1 MKAIVL
7 LSFVLLCI
15 GNTSFT
21 QTLEEYFQIAAENNP
36 ELKAKYKRAEAA
48 MEKIPQVSTLQDPS
62 FSFGFFISPV
72 ETRVGSQHAKF
83 SLTQM
88 FPWFGTLK
96 AQGNVAALN
105 AEAQFQVFN
114 DAKNK
119 LYYKVAQAYYPL
131 FELYQIEAI
140 EKENKEILET
150 LKTIANSKYEN
161 GKGSMVDLLRV
172 DMMIDDVKTNLS
184 ILESQKKPLKT
195 RFNKL
200 LNRDQNDSITIP
212 TEVPSIQVQSF
223 EERDSLFAEHPLM
236 EQLNLQIK
244 ASEAKVLAV
253 KKQGLPKIGV
263 GLDYVM
269 VGKRTDMDVPDNG
282 KDVLMPMV
290 TMTIPIFRKK
300 YRAAE
305 KEANL
310 MRESYQFQKEALDNQ
325 LTVQYENTLFKLQ
338 QQDELIELY
347 EQQTQRTEQSM
358 RLILKSYQNTGKD
371 FEEVLR
377 MQQQL
382 LKYQK
387 LNIKALVEYHIA
399 VEEIYYITSKNKL

>member
-48 MEKIPQVSTLQDPS
+48 MEKIPQVSSLQDPS
-62 FSFGFFISPV
+62 LSFGFFISPV
-72 ETRVGSQHAKF
+72 ETRVGPQRAKF

-140 EKENKEILET
+140 EKENKAILET
-150 LKTIANSKYEN
+150 FKTIANAKYEN
-161 GKGSMVDLLRV
+161 GKGTMVDLLRV

-184 ILESQKKPLKT
+184 ILESQKKPFKT

-212 TEVPSIQVQSF
+212 TEVPSIQAQSF
-223 EERDSLFAEHPLM
+223 DESDSLFAEHPLM

-263 GLDYVM
+263 GLDYVL
-269 VGKRTDMDVPDNG
+269 VGERTDMDVSGNG
-282 KDVLMPMV
+282 RDVLMPMV
-290 TMTIPIFRKK
+290 TMSIPIFRKK
-300 YRAAE
+300 YKAAE

-310 MRESYQFQKEALDNQ
+310 MRESYQFKKEALDNQ
-325 LTVQYENTLFKLQ
+325 LTVQYENALFKIEQ
-338 QQDELIELY
+338 QLDLLELY
-347 EQQTQRTEQSM
+347 NHQIERTEQSIK
-358 RLILKSYQNTGKD
+358 LILAFYQNTGND

-387 LNIKALVEYHIA
+387 LSVDVLVKYHIA
-399 VEEIYYITSKNKL
+399 VEEIKYITSKNR

>member
-7 LSFVLLCI
+7 ISFVLLCI

-48 MEKIPQVSTLQDPS
+48 MEKIPQVSSLQDPS
-62 FSFGFFISPV
+62 LSFGFFISPV
-72 ETRVGSQHAKF
+72 ETRVGPQRAKF

-140 EKENKEILET
+140 EKENKAILET
-150 LKTIANSKYEN
+150 FKTIANAKYEN
-161 GKGSMVDLLRV
+161 GKGTMVDLLRV

-212 TEVPSIQVQSF
+212 TEVPSIQAQSF
-223 EERDSLFAEHPLM
+223 DESDSLFAEHPLM

-263 GLDYVM
+263 GLDYVL
-269 VGKRTDMDVPDNG
+269 VGERTDMDVSGNG
-282 KDVLMPMV
+282 RDVLMPMV
-290 TMTIPIFRKK
+290 TMSIPIFRKK
-300 YRAAE
+300 YKAAE

-310 MRESYQFQKEALDNQ
+310 MRESYQFKKEALDNQ
-325 LTVQYENTLFKLQ
+325 LTVQYENALFKIEQ
-338 QQDELIELY
+338 QLDLLELY
-347 EQQTQRTEQSM
+347 NHQIERTEQSIK
-358 RLILKSYQNTGKD
+358 LILASYQNTGND

-387 LNIKALVEYHIA
+387 LSVDVLVKYHIA
-399 VEEIYYITSKNKL
+399 VEEIKYITSKNR

>member
-1 MKAIVL
+1 MKTLVL
-7 LSFVLLCI
+7 ISFVLFSI
-15 GNTSFT
+15 GNFSFA

-48 MEKIPQVSTLQDPS
+48 MQKVPQVSSLQDPT

-72 ETRVGSQHAKF
+72 ETRVGPQRAKF

-105 AEAQFQVFN
+105 AEAQFQEFI

-119 LYYKVAQAYYPL
+119 LYYKVAAAYYPL
-131 FELYQIEAI
+131 LELYQIEI
-140 EKENKEILET
+140 LEEENKEILET

-161 GKGSMVDLLRV
+161 GRGTMVDLLRV
-172 DMMIDDVKTNLS
+172 DMMIDEVKTNLH
-184 ILESQKKPLKT
+184 ILESKKKPLKT
-195 RFNKL
+195 TFNKL
-200 LNRDQNDSITIP
+200 LNRDQNDSIAIP
-212 TEVPSIQVQSF
+212 SEVPAIQTQSF
-223 EERDSLFAEHPLM
+223 EESDSLFAEHPLM
-236 EQLNLQIK
+236 EQLDLQIK
-244 ASEAKVLAV
+244 ASEARVLAI

-263 GLDYVM
+263 GLDYVL

-282 KDVLMPMV
+282 KDVLMPMI
-290 TMTIPIFRKK
+290 TMSIPIFRKK
-300 YRAAE
+300 YKAAE
-305 KEANL
+305 KEAFL
-310 MRESYQFQKEALDNQ
+310 MRDAYAFQKEALDNQ
-325 LTVQYENTLFKLQ
+325 LTSQYENALFKLEQ
-338 QQDELIELY
+338 QSQLIELY
-347 EQQTQRTEQSM
+347 DQQTQRTDQSM

-377 MQQQL
+377 MQKQL

-387 LNIKALVEYHIA
+387 LNIKALVEYRIA
-399 VEEIYYITSKNKL
+399 VEEIDYITSKNK

>member
-1 MKAIVL
+1 MKTLVL
-7 LSFVLLCI
+7 ISFVLFSI
-15 GNTSFT
+15 GNASFA

-48 MEKIPQVSTLQDPS
+48 MEKIPQVSSLQDPT

-72 ETRVGSQHAKF
+72 ETRVGPQRAKF

-105 AEAQFQVFN
+105 AEAQFQEFI

-119 LYYKVAQAYYPL
+119 LYYRVAAAYYPL
-131 FELYQIEAI
+131 LELYQIEAL
-140 EKENKEILET
+140 EEENKEILET
-150 LKTIANSKYEN
+150 LKTIANAKYEN
-161 GKGSMVDLLRV
+161 GRGTMVDLLRV
-172 DMMIDDVKTNLS
+172 DMMIDEVKTNLH
-184 ILESQKKPLKT
+184 ILESKKKPLKT
-195 RFNKL
+195 TFNKL
-200 LNRDQNDSITIP
+200 LNRDQNDSIEIP
-212 TEVPSIQVQSF
+212 SEVPSIKVQSF
-223 EERDSLFAEHPLM
+223 EENDSLFTEHPLM
-236 EQLNLQIK
+236 EQLDLQIK
-244 ASEAKVLAV
+244 ASEARVLAV

-263 GLDYVM
+263 GLDYVL
-269 VGKRTDMDVPDNG
+269 VGKRTDMDLPDNG

-290 TMTIPIFRKK
+290 TMSIPIFRKK
-300 YRAAE
+300 YKAAE
-305 KEANL
+305 KEAFL
-310 MRESYQFQKEALDNQ
+310 MRDAYEFQKEALDNQ
-325 LTVQYENTLFKLQ
+325 LTSQYENALFKLEQ
-338 QQDELIELY
+338 QSELIELY
-347 EQQTQRTEQSM
+347 DQQTQRTDQSM

-399 VEEIYYITSKNKL
+399 VEEIHYITSKNK

>member
-7 LSFVLLCI
+7 LSFVVLCI

-72 ETRVGSQHAKF
+72 ETRVGPQRAKF

-105 AEAQFQVFN
+105 AEAQFQTFI

-131 FELYQIEAI
+131 LELYQIEAI
-140 EKENKEILET
+140 EKENKAILET
-150 LKTIANSKYEN
+150 FKTIANAKYEN
-161 GKGSMVDLLRV
+161 GKGTMVDLLRV

-223 EERDSLFAEHPLM
+223 DESDSLFAEHPLM

-263 GLDYVM
+263 GLDYVL
-269 VGKRTDMDVPDNG
+269 VGKRTDMDVPGNG
-282 KDVLMPMV
+282 RDVLMPMV
-290 TMTIPIFRKK
+290 TMSIPIFIKK

-310 MRESYQFQKEALDNQ
+310 MRESYQFKKEALDNQ
-325 LTVQYENTLFKLQ
+325 LTVQYENALFKIEQ
-338 QQDELIELY
+338 QLDLLELY
-347 EQQTQRTEQSM
+347 NHQIERTEQSIK
-358 RLILKSYQNTGKD
+358 LILASYQNTGND

-387 LNIKALVEYHIA
+387 LSVNVLVKYHIA
-399 VEEIYYITSKNKL
+399 VEEIKYITSKK

>member
-1 MKAIVL
+1 MKTLVL
-7 LSFVLLCI
+7 ISFVLFSI
-15 GNTSFT
+15 GNFSFA

-48 MEKIPQVSTLQDPS
+48 MEKIPQVSSLQDPT

-72 ETRVGSQHAKF
+72 ETRVGPQRAKF

-105 AEAQFQVFN
+105 AEAQFQEFI

-119 LYYKVAQAYYPL
+119 LYYKVAAAYYPML
-131 FELYQIEAI
+131 ELYQIEAL
-140 EKENKEILET
+140 EEENKEILET
-150 LKTIANSKYEN
+150 LKTIANAKYEN
-161 GKGSMVDLLRV
+161 GRGTMVDLLRV
-172 DMMIDDVKTNLS
+172 DMMIDEVKTNLY
-184 ILESQKKPLKT
+184 ILESKKKPLKT
-195 RFNKL
+195 TFNKL
-200 LNRDQNDSITIP
+200 LNRDQNDSIAIP
-212 TEVPSIQVQSF
+212 SEVPAIQTQSF
-223 EERDSLFAEHPLM
+223 EESDSLFAEHPLM
-236 EQLNLQIK
+236 EQLDLQIK
-244 ASEAKVLAV
+244 ASEARVLAI

-263 GLDYVM
+263 GLDYVL
-269 VGKRTDMDVPDNG
+269 VGERTDMDVPDNG

-290 TMTIPIFRKK
+290 TMSIPIFRKK
-300 YRAAE
+300 YKAAE
-305 KEANL
+305 KEAFL
-310 MRESYQFQKEALDNQ
+310 MRDAYEFQKEALDNQ
-325 LTVQYENTLFKLQ
+325 LTSQYENALFKLEQ
-338 QQDELIELY
+338 QSQLIELY
-347 EQQTQRTEQSM
+347 DQQTQRTDQSM

-399 VEEIYYITSKNKL
+399 VEEIHYITSKNK

>member
-48 MEKIPQVSTLQDPS
+48 MEKIPQVSSLQDPS
-62 FSFGFFISPV
+62 LSFGFFISPV
-72 ETRVGSQHAKF
+72 ETRVGPQRAKF

-140 EKENKEILET
+140 EKENKAILET
-150 LKTIANSKYEN
+150 FKTIANAKYEN
-161 GKGSMVDLLRV
+161 GKGTMVDLLRV

-212 TEVPSIQVQSF
+212 TEVHSIQAQSF
-223 EERDSLFAEHPLM
+223 DESDSLFAEHPLM

-263 GLDYVM
+263 GLDYVL
-269 VGKRTDMDVPDNG
+269 VGERTDMDVSGNG
-282 KDVLMPMV
+282 RDVLMPMV
-290 TMTIPIFRKK
+290 TMSIPIFRKK
-300 YRAAE
+300 YKAAE

-310 MRESYQFQKEALDNQ
+310 MRESYQFKKEALDNQ
-325 LTVQYENTLFKLQ
+325 LTVQYENALFKIEQ
-338 QQDELIELY
+338 QLDLLELY
-347 EQQTQRTEQSM
+347 NHQIERTEQSIK
-358 RLILKSYQNTGKD
+358 LILASYQNTGND

-387 LNIKALVEYHIA
+387 LSVDVLVKYHIA
-399 VEEIYYITSKNKL
+399 VEEIKYITSKNR

>member
-48 MEKIPQVSTLQDPS
+48 MEKIPQVSSLQDPS
-62 FSFGFFISPV
+62 LSFGFFISPV
-72 ETRVGSQHAKF
+72 ETRVGPQRAKF

-119 LYYKVAQAYYPL
+119 LYYKVAKAYYPL
-131 FELYQIEAI
+131 LELYQIEAI
-140 EKENKEILET
+140 EEENKAILET
-150 LKTIANSKYEN
+150 FKTIANSKYEN
-161 GKGSMVDLLRV
+161 GKGTMVDLLRV

-212 TEVPSIQVQSF
+212 TEVPSIQAQSF
-223 EERDSLFAEHPLM
+223 DESDSLFAEHPLM

-263 GLDYVM
+263 GLDYVL
-269 VGKRTDMDVPDNG
+269 VGERTDMDVSGNG
-282 KDVLMPMV
+282 RDVLMPMV
-290 TMTIPIFRKK
+290 TMSIPIFRKK
-300 YRAAE
+300 YKAAE

-310 MRESYQFQKEALDNQ
+310 MRESYQFKKEALDNQ
-325 LTVQYENTLFKLQ
+325 LTVQYENALFKIEQ
-338 QQDELIELY
+338 QLDLLELY
-347 EQQTQRTEQSM
+347 NHQIERTEQSIK
-358 RLILKSYQNTGKD
+358 LILASYQNTGND

-387 LNIKALVEYHIA
+387 LSVDVLVKYHIA
-399 VEEIYYITSKNKL
+399 VEEIKYITSKNR

>member
-1 MKAIVL
+1 MKSLVL
-7 LSFVLLCI
+7 ISFVLLSVA
-15 GNTSFT
+15 NYSFT

-48 MEKIPQVSTLQDPS
+48 MERIPQVSTLKDPS

-72 ETRVGSQHAKF
+72 ETRVGPQRAKF

-96 AQGNVAALN
+96 AQGDVAALN
-105 AEAQFQVFN
+105 AEAEFQKFI

-119 LYYKVAQAYYPL
+119 LYFKVASAYYSL
-131 FELYQIEAI
+131 LELYQIEAI
-140 EKENKEILET
+140 EEENKAILET
-150 LKTIANSKYEN
+150 FKTIANSKYEN
-161 GKGSMVDLLRV
+161 GKGTMVDLLRV
-172 DMMIDDVKTNLS
+172 DIMVDDVKTNLS
-184 ILESQKKPLKT
+184 ILDSKKKPLKI

-200 LNRDQNDSITIP
+200 LNRDQMDSIAIP
-212 TEVPSIQVQSF
+212 SEVPSIEAQSF
-223 EERDSLFAEHPLM
+223 GESDSDSLFAEHPLM
-236 EQLNLQIK
+236 EQLNLQIE
-244 ASEAKVLAV
+244 ASEAKVLAI

-263 GLDYVM
+263 GLDYVL
-269 VGKRTDMDVPDNG
+269 VGERTDMDAPDNG

-290 TMTIPIFRKK
+290 TMSIPIFRKK
-300 YRAAE
+300 YKAAE

-325 LTVQYENTLFKLQ
+325 LTVQYENAFFKIEQ
-338 QQDELIELY
+338 QLDLIELY
-347 EQQTQRTEQSM
+347 DHQIERTEQSIK
-358 RLILKSYQNTGKD
+358 LILTSYQNTGND

-387 LNIKALVEYHIA
+387 LSVEALVKYHIA
-399 VEEIYYITSKNKL
+399 VEEIKYITSKK

>member
-1 MKAIVL
+1 MKTLVL
-7 LSFVLLCI
+7 ISFVLFSI
-15 GNTSFT
+15 GNSSFA

-48 MEKIPQVSTLQDPS
+48 MEKIPQVSALQDPS

-72 ETRVGSQHAKF
+72 ETRVGPQRAKF

-105 AEAQFQVFN
+105 AEAQFQEFI

-119 LYYKVAQAYYPL
+119 LYYRVAAAYYPL
-131 FELYQIEAI
+131 LELYQIKALE
-140 EKENKEILET
+140 EENLEILET
-150 LKTIANSKYEN
+150 LKTIANAKYEN
-161 GKGSMVDLLRV
+161 GKGTMVDLLRV
-172 DMMIDDVKTNLS
+172 DMMIDEVKTNLH
-184 ILESQKKPLKT
+184 ILESKKKPLKT
-195 RFNKL
+195 TFNKL
-200 LNRDQNDSITIP
+200 LNRNEDEAITIP
-212 TEVPSIQVQSF
+212 SEVPSIQPQSL
-223 EERDSLFAEHPLM
+223 EESDSLFAEHPLM
-236 EQLNLQIK
+236 EQLDLQIK

-263 GLDYVM
+263 GLDYVL
-269 VGKRTDMDVPDNG
+269 VGERTDMAVSDNG

-290 TMTIPIFRKK
+290 TMSIPIFRKK
-300 YRAAE
+300 YKAAE
-305 KEANL
+305 KEAFL
-310 MRESYQFQKEALDNQ
+310 MRDAYEFQKEALDNQ
-325 LTVQYENTLFKLQ
+325 LTSQYENALFKLEQ
-338 QQDELIELY
+338 QSELIELY
-347 EQQTQRTEQSM
+347 DQQTQRTEQSM
-358 RLILKSYQNTGKD
+358 RLILKAYQNTGKD

-387 LNIKALVEYHIA
+387 LNIKALVEYHIT
-399 VEEIYYITSKNKL
+399 VEEINYITSKHK

>member
-48 MEKIPQVSTLQDPS
+48 MEKIPQVSSLQDPS
-62 FSFGFFISPV
+62 LSFGFFISPV
-72 ETRVGSQHAKF
+72 ETRVGPQRAKF

-140 EKENKEILET
+140 EKENKAILET
-150 LKTIANSKYEN
+150 FKTIANAKYEN
-161 GKGSMVDLLRV
+161 GKGTMVDLLRV

-212 TEVPSIQVQSF
+212 TEVPSIQAQSF
-223 EERDSLFAEHPLM
+223 DESDSLFAEHPLM

-263 GLDYVM
+263 GLDYVL
-269 VGKRTDMDVPDNG
+269 VGERTDMDVSGNG
-282 KDVLMPMV
+282 RDVLMPMV
-290 TMTIPIFRKK
+290 TMSIPIFRKK
-300 YRAAE
+300 YKAAE

-310 MRESYQFQKEALDNQ
+310 MRESYQFKKEALDNQ
-325 LTVQYENTLFKLQ
+325 LTVQYENALFKIEQ
-338 QQDELIELY
+338 QLDLLELY
-347 EQQTQRTEQSM
+347 NHQIERTEQSIK
-358 RLILKSYQNTGKD
+358 LILASYQNTGND

-387 LNIKALVEYHIA
+387 LSVDVLVKYHIA
-399 VEEIYYITSKNKL
+399 VEEIKYITSKNR

>member
-48 MEKIPQVSTLQDPS
+48 MEKIPQVSSLQDPS
-62 FSFGFFISPV
+62 LSFGFFISPV
-72 ETRVGSQHAKF
+72 ETRVGPQRAKF

-140 EKENKEILET
+140 EKENKAILET
-150 LKTIANSKYEN
+150 FKTIANAKYEN
-161 GKGSMVDLLRV
+161 GKGTMVDLLRV

-212 TEVPSIQVQSF
+212 TEVPSIQAQSF
-223 EERDSLFAEHPLM
+223 DESDSLFAEHPLM

-263 GLDYVM
+263 GLDYVL
-269 VGKRTDMDVPDNG
+269 VGERTDMDVSGNG
-282 KDVLMPMV
+282 RDVLMPMV
-290 TMTIPIFRKK
+290 TMSIPIFRKK
-300 YRAAE
+300 YKAAE

-310 MRESYQFQKEALDNQ
+310 MRESYQSKKEALDNQ
-325 LTVQYENTLFKLQ
+325 LTVQYENALFKIEQ
-338 QQDELIELY
+338 QLDLLELY
-347 EQQTQRTEQSM
+347 NHQIERTEQSIK
-358 RLILKSYQNTGKD
+358 LILASYQNTGND

-387 LNIKALVEYHIA
+387 LSVNVLVKYHIA
-399 VEEIYYITSKNKL
+399 VEEIKYITSKNKL

>member
-48 MEKIPQVSTLQDPS
+48 MEKIPQVSSLQDPS
-62 FSFGFFISPV
+62 LSFGFFISPV
-72 ETRVGSQHAKF
+72 ETRVGPQRAKF

-105 AEAQFQVFN
+105 AEAQFQVFI

-119 LYYKVAQAYYPL
+119 LYYKVAKAYYPL
-131 FELYQIEAI
+131 LELYQIEAI
-140 EKENKEILET
+140 EEENKAILET
-150 LKTIANSKYEN
+150 FKTIANSKYEN
-161 GKGSMVDLLRV
+161 GKGTMVDLLRV

-212 TEVPSIQVQSF
+212 TEVPSIQAQSF
-223 EERDSLFAEHPLM
+223 DESDSLFAEHPLM

-263 GLDYVM
+263 GLDYVL
-269 VGKRTDMDVPDNG
+269 VGERTDMDVSGNG
-282 KDVLMPMV
+282 RDVLMPMV
-290 TMTIPIFRKK
+290 TMSIPIFRKK
-300 YRAAE
+300 YKAAE

-310 MRESYQFQKEALDNQ
+310 MRESYQFKKEALDNQ
-325 LTVQYENTLFKLQ
+325 LTVQYENALFKIEQ
-338 QQDELIELY
+338 QLDLLELY
-347 EQQTQRTEQSM
+347 NHQIERTEQSIK
-358 RLILKSYQNTGKD
+358 LILASYQNTGND

-387 LNIKALVEYHIA
+387 LSVDVLVKYHIA
-399 VEEIYYITSKNKL
+399 VEEIKYITSKNR

>member
-263 GLDYVM
+263 GLDYVL
-269 VGKRTDMDVPDNG
+269 VGERTDMDVSGNG
-282 KDVLMPMV
+282 RDVLMPMV
-290 TMTIPIFRKK
+290 TMSIPIFRKK
-300 YRAAE
+300 YKAAE

-310 MRESYQFQKEALDNQ
+310 MRESYQFKKEALDNQ
-325 LTVQYENTLFKLQ
+325 LTVQYENALFKIEQ
-338 QQDELIELY
+338 QLDLLELY
-347 EQQTQRTEQSM
+347 NHQIERTEQSIK
-358 RLILKSYQNTGKD
+358 LILAFYQNTGND

-387 LNIKALVEYHIA
+387 LSVDVLVKYHIA
-399 VEEIYYITSKNKL
+399 VEEIKYITSKNR